1 MKKYKNKKDF
11 IEKQLKDSLAK
22 TQGAINLIDNSSTHF
37 ARNKMLGLYQK
48 IGYILQKINAWDTLE
63 GDFEGDNESNKDS

>member
-1 MKKYKNKKDF
+1 MKKYKSKKDF

-48 IGYILQKINAWDTLE
+48 IGYILQTVNSWESLE
-63 GDFEGDNESNKDS
+63 GDVEGDNESNQDS

>member
-1 MKKYKNKKDF
+1 MKKYKSKKDF

-22 TQGAINLIDNSSTHF
+22 IQGAINLIDNSSTHF

-48 IGYILQKINAWDTLE
+48 IGYILQKINSWESLE
-63 GDFEGDNESNKDS
+63 GDVEENNENNKNS